1 MRKAAKRFK
10 VEPNKI
16 CKWWDEIDYIKA
28 YNPKKRWLE
37 GAARL
42 IEDKNI
48 EEKLQEKI
56 CSGRSRKLSVSGKLI
71 VTKTKT
77 LYDFP
82 STDNLTSQGTFVVSR
97 GWLQKFMKRMDYFS
111 VAFYYHLIFDPWFL
125 TNWISARKRPH
136 RILTLR
142 SYIPLPEIPEI
153 GLYSELPVTRTSKG
167 S

>member
-10 VEPNKI
+10 VEPNKV

-28 YNPKKRWLE
+28 CNPKKRWLE
-37 GAARL
+37 GASRL

-56 CSGRSRKLSVSGKLI
+56 CSDGSRKLSVSGKLI

-77 LYDFP
+77 LYDVP
-82 STDNLTSQGTFVVSR
+82 STDNPISQATFVASR

-125 TNWISARKRPH
+125 TNWISARKKPH

-142 SYIPLPEIPEI
+142 SYIPLLEIPEI
-153 GLYSELPVTRTSKG
+153 GLYSELPVTRTSNG